1 MFYTT
6 TVVAIPAKEDQ
17 GVRNRFRPNRLHHS
31 GRGARDTAAR
41 PKAIAVVMASVAI
54 ALAVWCAPAFAEKP
68 PAKPPSDD
76 RARSSAPDRPLSRE
90 QMRELLK
97 EAAGAE
103 GIHSNNGGEL
113 DLAALKARYQN
124 AIVKIEFTAVVNV
137 VETKFN
143 PTKSETYYAGQEPPH
158 GSGFFISQRD
168 ILTNAHVVED
178 ARRGSIRIKSPA
190 TGNVEF
196 KADVVGVA
204 WSESIDLAVLRLP
217 EDEAE
222 RFKRRANLKEIPA
235 LTFGDSEKVKQADAL
250 AIFGYPQS
258 SDELKIIQCKV
269 TGRQYLKTDFDEF
282 VCGHQ
287 FIEVGPGG
295 VVQPGN
301 SGGPALNAAGEV
313 VGIPARG
320 SGWGSEQGWLIP
332 SRIVQHFVK
341 QVYDSEEGRK
351 EIKVPQLGISLTE
364 NFSGTAVWAGAPE
377 EMVIFEVGVVVREVI
392 PNSLGAEWGF
402 QSNDI
407 ILGFAN
413 KQKGFSSALDFK
425 GYRVTTG
432 KMAHWPPSESVAKAD
447 SKNEAQ
453 DDPADEPLKLHL
465 HELVMMCQ
473 PGDDVTFWYVRPGK
487 AGIQKLERKMVVKP
501 PVNLPHLGVFE
512 KPPFE
517 LWGDFVAQDF
527 DDFNVRL
534 YEVPPQEILKS
545 GVLVTFTEPNSLAS
559 RRGMNLG
566 WREPWG
572 FTIGGERGQV
582 TTRWVIIE
590 SVNGKAVKTLAEFRA
605 ALREAEKVFSDK
617 QKEPGYDP
625 KRKALTRERY
635 VQIGFRTNRSDG
647 TVLHLTPA
655 FPIDEAL
662 ESRPKEK
669 K

>member
-1 MFYTT
+1 MKEGKRFWGIRLRGIGAAAALVL
-6 TVVAIPAKEDQ
+6 VVLTAGLAAQELAEPAGPSAGLREAAISAEEMRAILEEAAGGQ
-17 GVRNRFRPNRLHHS
+17 RAG
-31 GRGARDTAAR
+31 GRGA
-41 PKAIAVVMASVAI
+41 
-54 ALAVWCAPAFAEKP
+54 
-68 PAKPPSDD
+68 
-76 RARSSAPDRPLSRE
+76 
-90 QMRELLK
+90 
-97 EAAGAE
+97 
-103 GIHSNNGGEL
+103 EL
-113 DLAALKARYQN
+113 DLATLKNRYQN
-124 AIVKIEFTAVVNV
+124 AVVKIEFTAIENV

-168 ILTNAHVVED
+168 ILTNAHVVEE
-178 ARRGSIRIKSPA
+178 ARRGSIRVKSPA

-196 KADVVGVA
+196 KVDIVGIA

-222 RFKRRANLKEIPA
+222 RFKRRASLTEIPA
-235 LTFGDSEKVKQADAL
+235 LRFGDSDQVRQADAL

-269 TGRQYLKTDFDEF
+269 TGRQYLKTEFDEF
-282 VCGHQ
+282 ICGHQ

-301 SGGPALNAAGEV
+301 SGGPALNADGEV

-332 SRIVQHFVK
+332 SNIVKHFLE
-341 QVYDSEEGRK
+341 QIMASDEGRREVK
-351 EIKVPQLGISLTE
+351 IPALGLSLTE
-364 NFSGTAVWAGAPE
+364 NFTGTAVWAGVPE

-392 PNSLGAEWGF
+392 PNSLADDWGLK
-402 QSNDI
+402 SNDI

-413 KQKGFSSALDFK
+413 KQSGMSCALDFK

-432 KMAHWPPSESVAKAD
+432 KMAQWPPKDDAAGSPAATPAGE
-447 SKNEAQ
+447 EA
-453 DDPADEPLKLHL
+453 AKLHL
-465 HELVMMCQ
+465 HELVLTTR
-473 PGDDVTFWYVRPGK
+473 PGDEVTLWYVRPGV
-487 AGIQKLERKMVVKP
+487 AGVQTIMRKMIVKP

-512 KPPFE
+512 KAPFE

-527 DDFNVRL
+527 DDYNVRL
-534 YEVPPQEILKS
+534 FGVPPQEILK
-545 GVLVTFTEPNSLAS
+545 GGALVTFTEPNSLAS
-559 RRGMNLG
+559 RRGMNLI

-572 FTIGGERGQV
+572 FAVPGMRGRMA
-582 TTRWVIIE
+582 TRWVIIE
-590 SVNGKAVKTLAEFRA
+590 SVNGKPVKNLADLRA
-605 ALREAEKVFSDK
+605 HLREAERVFDQK

-625 KRKALTRERY
+625 KRKALLRERY
-635 VQIGFRTNRSDG
+635 AQIGFRTNRSDG

-662 ESRPKEK
+662 ETRPKGLK
-669 K
+669 

>member
-1 MFYTT
+1 M
-6 TVVAIPAKEDQ
+6 A
-17 GVRNRFRPNRLHHS
+17 
-31 GRGARDTAAR
+31 GARQRRRTGGGRVRLIVATI
-41 PKAIAVVMASVAI
+41 AIV
-54 ALAVWCAPAFAEKP
+54 LATWPMPSFAEKP
-68 PAKPPSDD
+68 AGKKPPVE
-76 RARSSAPDRPLSRE
+76 RKQSSETPGSATFSADQLRE
-90 QMRELLK
+90 ILK
-97 EAAGAE
+97 EAASDGTFP
-103 GIHSNNGGEL
+103 GVGGDL
-113 DLAALKARYQN
+113 DLATLKSRYQN
-124 AIVKIEFTAVVNV
+124 AIVKIEFTAIENV

-143 PTKSETYYAGQEPPH
+143 PTKSESYYAGQEPPH
-158 GSGFFISQRD
+158 GSGFFISQRE

-196 KADVVGVA
+196 KADIVGVA

-222 RFKRRANLKEIPA
+222 RFKRRANLREIPA
-235 LTFGDSEKVKQADAL
+235 LKFGDSEKVRQADAL
-250 AIFGYPQS
+250 AIFGYPQA

-282 VCGHQ
+282 ICGHQ

-332 SRIVQHFVK
+332 SRIVQHYLK
-341 QVYDSEEGRK
+341 QVMASDEGRK
-351 EIKVPQLGISLTE
+351 EVKIPQLGISLTE
-364 NFSGTAVWAGAPE
+364 NFTGTAVWAAEPE
-377 EMVIFEVGVVVREVI
+377 EMIIFEVGVVVREVI
-392 PNSLGAEWGF
+392 PNSLASEWGIKP
-402 QSNDI
+402 NDI

-413 KQKGFSSALDFK
+413 KQKEFSCALDFK

-432 KMAHWPPSESVAKAD
+432 KMAHWPPSGDAPTSSAQAD
-447 SKNEAQ
+447 TGE
-453 DDPADEPLKLHL
+453 EPLKRHL
-465 HELVMMCQ
+465 HELVMLSD
-473 PGDDVTFWYVRPGK
+473 PGDDVTFWYVRPGVS
-487 AGIQKLERKMVVKP
+487 GIRKIEKEMVVKP
-501 PVNLPHLGVFE
+501 PVKLPHLGVFE

-517 LWGDFVAQDF
+517 LWGDFVAEDF

-559 RRGMNLG
+559 RRGMNLA
-566 WREPWG
+566 WREPFG
-572 FTIGGERGQV
+572 FVIGGGRGQIA
-582 TTRWVIIE
+582 TRWVIIE
-590 SVNGKAVKTLAEFRA
+590 SVNGKPVKNLAELRA

-625 KRKALTRERY
+625 KRKSLTRERY
-635 VQIGFRTNRSDG
+635 VQVGFRTNRSDG

-662 ESRPKEK
+662 ETRPKELK
-669 K
+669 AEK

>member
-1 MFYTT
+1 MHKKDFPI
-6 TVVAIPAKEDQ
+6 VL
-17 GVRNRFRPNRLHHS
+17 RLI
-31 GRGARDTAAR
+31 
-41 PKAIAVVMASVAI
+41 AIAAVI
-54 ALAVWCAPAFAEKP
+54 GLALLT
-68 PAKPPSDD
+68 
-76 RARSSAPDRPLSRE
+76 ARSFPQTGSMETPTKKPARMPTMPFSPDQL
-90 QMRELLK
+90 RELLK
-97 EAAGAE
+97 EAAGPE
-103 GIHSNNGGEL
+103 GMFPGGGGEL
-113 DLAALKARYQN
+113 DLAALKNRYQN
-124 AIVKIEFTAVVNV
+124 AIVKIEFTAVENV

-196 KADVVGVA
+196 KADIVGVS
-204 WSESIDLAVLRLP
+204 WSESVDLAVLRLP
-217 EDEAE
+217 EDEAA
-222 RFKRRANLKEIPA
+222 RFKIRANLKEIPA
-235 LTFGDSEKVKQADAL
+235 LKFGDSDKVKQADAL

-269 TGRQYLKTDFDEF
+269 TGRQYLKTQFDEF
-282 VCGHQ
+282 ICGHQ
-287 FIEVGPGG
+287 FLEVGPGG

-332 SRIVQHFVK
+332 SQIVQHFLK
-341 QVYDSEEGRK
+341 QVEASEEGRK
-351 EIKVPQLGISLTE
+351 EVKIPQLGISLTE
-364 NFSGTAVWAGAPE
+364 NFTGTSVWAGVPE
-377 EMVIFEVGVVVREVI
+377 EMVIFEVGVVVRAVI
-392 PNSLGAEWGF
+392 PNSLSDEWGLKA
-402 QSNDI
+402 NDI

-413 KQKGFSSALDFK
+413 TQGGFSCALDFK

-432 KMAHWPPSESVAKAD
+432 KMANWPPSSD
-447 SKNEAQ
+447 T
-453 DDPADEPLKLHL
+453 PATTTQPQSSDETSKLHL
-465 HELVMMCQ
+465 FELVMMSK
-473 PGDDVTFWYVRPGK
+473 PDDEVTMWYVRPGVE
-487 AGIQKLERKMVVKP
+487 GIQKIERKMVVKP
-501 PVNLPHLGVFE
+501 PVKLPHLGVFE

-534 YEVPPQEILKS
+534 YEVPPQEILKG
-545 GVLVTFTEPNSLAS
+545 GVLVSFTEPNSLAS
-559 RRGMNLG
+559 RRGMNLV

-572 FTIGGERGQV
+572 FVIGGMRGQIA
-582 TTRWVIIE
+582 TRWVIIE
-590 SVNGKAVKTLAEFRA
+590 SVNGKPVKDLAEFRA
-605 ALREAEKVFSDK
+605 ALRETEKIFDQK
-617 QKEPGYDP
+617 QKEPTYDP

-635 VQIGFRTNRSDG
+635 TQIGFRTNRSDG

-662 ESRPKEK
+662 ETRPKELGGGK
-669 K
+669 